1 MTAPIAFTVEATEGL
16 ARAGRASTTHG
27 EFATPCF
34 MVVGT
39 RGAVRTLD
47 AADLEALDVSVVL
60 GNTYHLMLKPGAE
73 VIAGLG
79 GLHRFV
85 GWERPMLTDSGG
97 FQVFS
102 LQDKPGNV
110 RMDDD
115 GVTFK
120 STYDGSRHRL
130 TPETAVAIQQ
140 QLGADIQMAL
150 DVCTR
155 LPSTARSLRVAVDR
169 TAVWAA
175 RAREAHQRS
184 DQAQFGI
191 VQGGTDIELRAESA
205 ARTVDVGFDGYAVGG
220 LSVGESRADMAPA
233 LEAAT
238 AMLPTGQ
245 LRYLMGV
252 GDPARLVD
260 AVALGI
266 DLFDCVLPTRHGR
279 HGTAL
284 TDAGQVNVRNLRY
297 ATDDRPIEP
306 ACDCSTCARW
316 SAAYLR
322 HLFMVQEPTA
332 GRLLTIHNIAWLLRF
347 VRQMGEAIRD
357 GGFAAFRANALATWT

>member
-1 MTAPIAFTVEATEGL
+1 MAAAIGFTVEATEGL
-16 ARAGRASTTHG
+16 ARAGRASTAHG

-47 AADLEALDVSVVL
+47 AVDLERLGVSVVL
-60 GNTYHLMLKPGAE
+60 GNTYHLMLKPGAD
-73 VIAGLG
+73 VIERLG

-85 GWERPMLTDSGG
+85 GWTGPMLTDSGG

-130 TPETAVAIQQ
+130 TPERAVAVQE

-150 DVCTR
+150 DVCMR
-155 LPSTARSLRVAVDR
+155 LPSTPRSLRVAVDR
-169 TAVWAA
+169 TAAWAA
-175 RAREAHQRS
+175 RAKEAKRRS
-184 DQAQFGI
+184 GQALFGI
-191 VQGGTDIELRAESA
+191 VQGGTDVDLRAESA
-205 ARTVDVGFDGYAVGG
+205 ARTVEIGFDGYAVGG
-220 LSVGESRADMAPA
+220 LSVGESRAEMLPA

-238 AMLPTGQ
+238 GALPTGQ

-266 DLFDCVLPTRHGR
+266 DMFDCVLPTRHGR

-284 TDAGQVNVRNLRY
+284 TDAGSVNVRNLRY
-297 ATDDRPIEP
+297 ATDDRPIDP
-306 ACDCSTCARW
+306 GCTCSTCARW

-322 HLFMVQEPTA
+322 HLFTVQEPTA

-347 VRQMGEAIRD
+347 VREMGDAIRD
-357 GGFAAFRANALATWT
+357 GSFAAFRSKALATWA